1 MIGISQIQFPGK
13 DSYRLKTAS
22 YFAAFVSL
30 SILVNPANVF
40 LSFATLFFRSEIK
53 TFYVYKDIKAAK
65 QEKIS
70 KKEYWEIFFKDN
82 KIKIASFLL
91 FFASI
96 TYITFT
102 TTFLLVSLL
111 ATIPLAMILILL
123 QSELRPK
130 DFNPFTLLKAAISF
144 FLEGIKENS
153 RGLVNSFDIKLEHL
167 LPHQLNN
174 DIIKNIDKLK
184 DKYTE
189 QVSEDTINNEGFKE
203 FIEYIN
209 HLHML
214 DGQPFSNE
222 NKGKLVMFLQ
232 DFCKGNE
239 KHSSGFTGGQI
250 LLLVLRACNDG
261 DREAVKNK
269 KDALIA
275 NLLDSQTFSRKERI
289 PNTCFTGVIYRM
301 LSTLEGIHSD
311 PEIKFT
317 PPRQMLL
324 TEAENEARKFMLD
337 RLKNK
342 KNSKEIL
349 RAWHN
354 AQNNYEDD
362 KSQKIVDDFIAEVSI
377 SLMRNLL
384 SFTSQYSEQIVL
396 TLMKNISSV
405 KLNKLEHFALS
416 QHITNKL
423 QGDGLDDQLENIKG
437 KVFLEL
443 LNQNLL
449 RTDFFLKDSS
459 LTEAKRIA
467 SKIIKEEVKE
477 LKLKAKK
484 TIKGQVARMLDS
496 LRTLPLEKRCY
507 RVYTELSKNSRD
519 DKEEIK
525 KILQE
530 KLAITEAVINNM
542 LKKEASHRLEI
553 EIEDIYNQNKR
564 NLTTLYEKI
573 QEVKQRFIE
582 DEFLIPQEVESITRV
597 KITILNKEDKIIPS
611 SSLSRSLSVSDLT
624 SHCL

>member
-1 MIGISQIQFPGK
+1 MIGVSQIQFPGK

-70 KKEYWEIFFKDN
+70 KKEYWEIFFEKN

-362 KSQKIVDDFIAEVSI
+362 KSQKIVDDFIAEVRVP
-377 SLMRNLL
+377 LMRRLL

-405 KLNKLEHFALS
+405 KLNKLEHFVLG
-416 QHITNKL
+416 QHMRDRL
-423 QGDGLDDQLENIKG
+423 QEHALDDQLENIKE
-437 KVFLEL
+437 KVFLKL

-449 RTDFFLKDSS
+449 RIDFALKDSF
-459 LTEAKRIA
+459 LNEAKGIA
-467 SKIIKEEVKE
+467 DEIIKEEVEKFRSETAEKARKVNPIEAQIDATLQNLSALPRERKCCIAYNRLNGQYKGDEREIMENILLKKLEITKE
-477 LKLKAKK
+477 EMNKMLEEYDIRKLKLALDDACKK
-484 TIKGQVARMLDS
+484 SG
-496 LRTLPLEKRCY
+496 
-507 RVYTELSKNSRD
+507 KNM
-519 DKEEIK
+519 EEIIK
-525 KILQE
+525 
-530 KLAITEAVINNM
+530 
-542 LKKEASHRLEI
+542 
-553 EIEDIYNQNKR
+553 
-564 NLTTLYEKI
+564 
-573 QEVKQRFIE
+573 
-582 DEFLIPQEVESITRV
+582 EVEEV
-597 KITILNKEDKIIPS
+597 VS
-611 SSLSRSLSVSDLT
+611 SRLSHGVSA
-624 SHCL
+624 SNVVEGMRHSS

>member
-1 MIGISQIQFPGK
+1 MIGVSQIQFPGK

-70 KKEYWEIFFKDN
+70 KKEYWEIFFEKN

-377 SLMRNLL
+377 PLMRRLL

-405 KLNKLEHFALS
+405 KLNKLEHFVLG
-416 QHITNKL
+416 QHMRDRL
-423 QGDGLDDQLENIKG
+423 QEHALDDQLENIKE
-437 KVFLEL
+437 KVFLKL

-449 RTDFFLKDSS
+449 RIDFSLKDSF
-459 LTEAKRIA
+459 LNEAKGIA
-467 SKIIKEEVKE
+467 DEIIKEEVEKFRSETAEKARKVNPIEAQIDATLQNLSALPRERKCCIAYNRLNGQYKGDKREIMENILLKKLEITKE
-477 LKLKAKK
+477 EMNKMLEEYDIRKLKLALDDACKK
-484 TIKGQVARMLDS
+484 SG
-496 LRTLPLEKRCY
+496 
-507 RVYTELSKNSRD
+507 KNM
-519 DKEEIK
+519 EEIIK
-525 KILQE
+525 
-530 KLAITEAVINNM
+530 
-542 LKKEASHRLEI
+542 
-553 EIEDIYNQNKR
+553 
-564 NLTTLYEKI
+564 
-573 QEVKQRFIE
+573 
-582 DEFLIPQEVESITRV
+582 EVEEV
-597 KITILNKEDKIIPS
+597 VS
-611 SSLSRSLSVSDLT
+611 SRLSHGVSA
-624 SHCL
+624 SNVVEGMRHSS

>member
-1 MIGISQIQFPGK
+1 M
-13 DSYRLKTAS
+13 
-22 YFAAFVSL
+22 
-30 SILVNPANVF
+30 
-40 LSFATLFFRSEIK
+40 FFRSEIK

-70 KKEYWEIFFKDN
+70 KKEYWEIFFEKN

-91 FFASI
+91 FFASV
-96 TYITFT
+96 TYLTFT
-102 TTFLLVSLL
+102 ITFLLVSLL
-111 ATIPLAMILILL
+111 ATIPLAMVLILL

-144 FLEGIKENS
+144 FLEGIKENTCS
-153 RGLVNSFDIKLEHL
+153 MTNKFDGTYEHL
-167 LPHQLNN
+167 LPHQLNDDISNNIGKLIRKYDPVPEDAIN
-174 DIIKNIDKLK
+174 D
-184 DKYTE
+184 
-189 QVSEDTINNEGFKE
+189 EGFKE

-354 AQNNYEDD
+354 AQNSYEDD
-362 KSQKIVDDFIAEVSI
+362 KSQKIVDDFIAEANI
-377 SLMRNLL
+377 PLMRRLL
-384 SFTSQYSEQIVL
+384 SFTSQYSEQIVS
-396 TLMKNISSV
+396 TLMKNISSIE
-405 KLNKLEHFALS
+405 LNKLESSALNLY
-416 QHITNKL
+416 IINKL
-423 QGDGLDDQLENIKG
+423 QEHGLDDQLENIKG

-449 RTDFFLKDSS
+449 RTDFSLKDSS
-459 LTEAKRIA
+459 FTGSKRIA

-496 LRTLPLEKRCY
+496 LRTLPLEKSFY

-530 KLAITEAVINNM
+530 KLATTEAVINNM

-564 NLTTLYEKI
+564 NVTTLYEKI

-611 SSLSRSLSVSDLT
+611 SSLSRSLSVSDFT
-624 SHCL
+624 SHRL

>member
-1 MIGISQIQFPGK
+1 MIGVSQIQFPGK

-70 KKEYWEIFFKDN
+70 KKEYREIFFEKN

-91 FFASI
+91 FFASV
-96 TYITFT
+96 TYLTFT
-102 TTFLLVSLL
+102 ITFLLVSLL
-111 ATIPLAMILILL
+111 ATIPLAMVLILL

-144 FLEGIKENS
+144 FLEGIKENTRS
-153 RGLVNSFDIKLEHL
+153 MTNKFDGTYEHL
-167 LPHQLNN
+167 LPHQLNDDISNNIGKLIRKYDPVPEDAIN
-174 DIIKNIDKLK
+174 D
-184 DKYTE
+184 
-189 QVSEDTINNEGFKE
+189 EGFKE

-239 KHSSGFTGGQI
+239 KHSSGFTDGQI

-362 KSQKIVDDFIAEVSI
+362 KTQPLSAESRKVGYSAG
-377 SLMRNLL
+377 SAMR
-384 SFTSQYSEQIVL
+384 S
-396 TLMKNISSV
+396 
-405 KLNKLEHFALS
+405 
-416 QHITNKL
+416 
-423 QGDGLDDQLENIKG
+423 
-437 KVFLEL
+437 
-443 LNQNLL
+443 
-449 RTDFFLKDSS
+449 
-459 LTEAKRIA
+459 
-467 SKIIKEEVKE
+467 
-477 LKLKAKK
+477 
-484 TIKGQVARMLDS
+484 
-496 LRTLPLEKRCY
+496 
-507 RVYTELSKNSRD
+507 
-519 DKEEIK
+519 
-525 KILQE
+525 
-530 KLAITEAVINNM
+530 
-542 LKKEASHRLEI
+542 
-553 EIEDIYNQNKR
+553 
-564 NLTTLYEKI
+564 
-573 QEVKQRFIE
+573 
-582 DEFLIPQEVESITRV
+582 
-597 KITILNKEDKIIPS
+597 
-611 SSLSRSLSVSDLT
+611 
-624 SHCL
+624 

>member
-1 MIGISQIQFPGK
+1 
-13 DSYRLKTAS
+13 
-22 YFAAFVSL
+22 
-30 SILVNPANVF
+30 
-40 LSFATLFFRSEIK
+40 
-53 TFYVYKDIKAAK
+53 
-65 QEKIS
+65 
-70 KKEYWEIFFKDN
+70 
-82 KIKIASFLL
+82 
-91 FFASI
+91 
-96 TYITFT
+96 
-102 TTFLLVSLL
+102 
-111 ATIPLAMILILL
+111 
-123 QSELRPK
+123 
-130 DFNPFTLLKAAISF
+130 
-144 FLEGIKENS
+144 
-153 RGLVNSFDIKLEHL
+153 
-167 LPHQLNN
+167 
-174 DIIKNIDKLK
+174 
-184 DKYTE
+184 
-189 QVSEDTINNEGFKE
+189 
-203 FIEYIN
+203 
-209 HLHML
+209 
-214 DGQPFSNE
+214 
-222 NKGKLVMFLQ
+222 
-232 DFCKGNE
+232 
-239 KHSSGFTGGQI
+239 
-250 LLLVLRACNDG
+250 
-261 DREAVKNK
+261 
-269 KDALIA
+269 
-275 NLLDSQTFSRKERI
+275 
-289 PNTCFTGVIYRM
+289 
-301 LSTLEGIHSD
+301 
-311 PEIKFT
+311 
-317 PPRQMLL
+317 
-324 TEAENEARKFMLD
+324 
-337 RLKNK
+337 
-342 KNSKEIL
+342 
-349 RAWHN
+349 
-354 AQNNYEDD
+354 
-362 KSQKIVDDFIAEVSI
+362 
-377 SLMRNLL
+377 MRNLL

-396 TLMKNISSV
+396 TLMKNINSV

-564 NLTTLYEKI
+564 NVTTLYEKI

-611 SSLSRSLSVSDLT
+611 SSLSSSLSVSDLT

>member
-53 TFYVYKDIKAAK
+53 TFYIYKDIKAAK

-70 KKEYWEIFFKDN
+70 KKEYWEIFFEKN

-91 FFASI
+91 FFASV
-96 TYITFT
+96 TYLTFT

-111 ATIPLAMILILL
+111 ATIPLAMVLILL

-144 FLEGIKENS
+144 FLEGIKENTRS
-153 RGLVNSFDIKLEHL
+153 MTNKFDDTYEHL
-167 LPHQLNN
+167 LPHQLND
-174 DIIKNIDKLK
+174 DISNNIGKLIR
-184 DKYTE
+184 KYDS
-189 QVSEDTINNEGFKE
+189 VPEDAINNEEFKE
-203 FIEYIN
+203 FIKYIN

-354 AQNNYEDD
+354 VQNNYEDD

-377 SLMRNLL
+377 TLMRRLL

-405 KLNKLEHFALS
+405 KLNKLEHFTLN
-416 QHITNKL
+416 QHIRNRL
-423 QGDGLDDQLENIKG
+423 QEHGLDDQLEHIKE

-467 SKIIKEEVKE
+467 SKIIKEEVEKFRSETAEKARKINPIEAQIDATLQNLSALPRERKCCIAYNRLNGQYKGDEREIMENILLKKLEITKE
-477 LKLKAKK
+477 EMNKMLEEYGIRKLKLALDDACKK
-484 TIKGQVARMLDS
+484 SG
-496 LRTLPLEKRCY
+496 
-507 RVYTELSKNSRD
+507 KNM
-519 DKEEIK
+519 EEIIK
-525 KILQE
+525 
-530 KLAITEAVINNM
+530 
-542 LKKEASHRLEI
+542 
-553 EIEDIYNQNKR
+553 
-564 NLTTLYEKI
+564 
-573 QEVKQRFIE
+573 
-582 DEFLIPQEVESITRV
+582 EVEEV
-597 KITILNKEDKIIPS
+597 VS
-611 SSLSRSLSVSDLT
+611 SRLSHGVSA
-624 SHCL
+624 SNVAEGMRHSS

>member
-1 MIGISQIQFPGK
+1 MVSSQY
-13 DSYRLKTAS
+13 D
-22 YFAAFVSL
+22 
-30 SILVNPANVF
+30 
-40 LSFATLFFRSEIK
+40 
-53 TFYVYKDIKAAK
+53 TFSVIPVLDTGMTP
-65 QEKIS
+65 
-70 KKEYWEIFFKDN
+70 
-82 KIKIASFLL
+82 FLL
-91 FFASI
+91 RYLHISHAS
-96 TYITFT
+96 
-102 TTFLLVSLL
+102 
-111 ATIPLAMILILL
+111 
-123 QSELRPK
+123 
-130 DFNPFTLLKAAISF
+130 
-144 FLEGIKENS
+144 
-153 RGLVNSFDIKLEHL
+153 
-167 LPHQLNN
+167 
-174 DIIKNIDKLK
+174 
-184 DKYTE
+184 
-189 QVSEDTINNEGFKE
+189 
-203 FIEYIN
+203 
-209 HLHML
+209 
-214 DGQPFSNE
+214 
-222 NKGKLVMFLQ
+222 
-232 DFCKGNE
+232 
-239 KHSSGFTGGQI
+239 
-250 LLLVLRACNDG
+250 
-261 DREAVKNK
+261 
-269 KDALIA
+269 
-275 NLLDSQTFSRKERI
+275 ERI
-289 PNTCFTGVIYRM
+289 
-301 LSTLEGIHSD
+301 
-311 PEIKFT
+311 
-317 PPRQMLL
+317 
-324 TEAENEARKFMLD
+324 
-337 RLKNK
+337 LKNK

-377 SLMRNLL
+377 TLMRRLL

-396 TLMKNISSV
+396 TLMKNINSV

-416 QHITNKL
+416 QHITNEL

-564 NLTTLYEKI
+564 NVTTLYEKI

-597 KITILNKEDKIIPS
+597 KMYPF
-611 SSLSRSLSVSDLT
+611 RGVV
-624 SHCL
+624 

>member
-13 DSYRLKTAS
+13 DSYRLKTQS

-40 LSFATLFFRSEIK
+40 LYLATFFFRSEIK
-53 TFYVYKDIKAAK
+53 AFYVYKDIKAAK

-70 KKEYWEIFFKDN
+70 KKEYGEIFFEKN

-91 FFASI
+91 FFASV
-96 TYITFT
+96 TYLTFT
-102 TTFLLVSLL
+102 ATFLLVSLL
-111 ATIPLAMILILL
+111 ATIPLAMVLILL

-144 FLEGIKENS
+144 FLEGIKENTRS
-153 RGLVNSFDIKLEHL
+153 MTNEFDDTYEHL
-167 LPHQLNN
+167 LPHLLND
-174 DIIKNIDKLK
+174 DISNNIGKLIR
-184 DKYTE
+184 KYNAVTE
-189 QVSEDTINNEGFKE
+189 DAINSREFEE

-209 HLHML
+209 YLHML
-214 DGQPFSNE
+214 DGQTFSNE

-354 AQNNYEDD
+354 AQNNYEDN

-384 SFTSQYSEQIVL
+384 SFTSKYSEQIAL

-542 LKKEASHRLEI
+542 LKKEASCKLEL
-553 EIEDIYNQNKR
+553 EIEDIYNQNKY
-564 NLTTLYEKI
+564 NITTLYEKI
-573 QEVKQRFIE
+573 KKVKQGFIE
-582 DEFLIPQEVESITRV
+582 DRLLIPQEVESITRV

-624 SHCL
+624 SHRL

>member
-40 LSFATLFFRSEIK
+40 SSFATLFFRSEIK
-53 TFYVYKDIKAAK
+53 TFYVHQDIKAAK

-70 KKEYWEIFFKDN
+70 KKEYWEIFFKNN
-82 KIKIASFLL
+82 KIKIASFPL

-102 TTFLLVSLL
+102 ITFLLVSLL
-111 ATIPLAMILILL
+111 ATIPLAMVLILL

-130 DFNPFTLLKAAISF
+130 DFNPFTLLKAAINF
-144 FLEGIKENS
+144 FLEGIKENTRS
-153 RGLVNSFDIKLEHL
+153 MTNKFDDTYEHL
-167 LPHQLNN
+167 LPHQLND
-174 DIIKNIDKLK
+174 DISNNIGKLIR
-184 DKYTE
+184 KYDL
-189 QVSEDTINNEGFKE
+189 VPEDAINNEGFKE

-209 HLHML
+209 HLYIL

-261 DREAVKNK
+261 DREAIKNK
-269 KDALIA
+269 KEALIA
-275 NLLDSQTFSRKERI
+275 NLLDSQTFPRKERI

-349 RAWHN
+349 RAWCN
-354 AQNNYEDD
+354 AQNSYEADE
-362 KSQKIVDDFIAEVSI
+362 SQKVVDDFIAEVSI
-377 SLMRNLL
+377 PLTRNLL

-396 TLMKNISSV
+396 TLMKNINSV
-405 KLNKLEHFALS
+405 KLNKLEHSTLN
-416 QHITNKL
+416 QYIRNKL
-423 QGDGLDDQLENIKG
+423 QDHDLDNQIENIKG
-437 KVFLEL
+437 KVFLKL
-443 LNQNLL
+443 LERDLL
-449 RTDFFLKDSS
+449 KIDFSLKDSS
-459 LTEAKRIA
+459 LDEAKRIA
-467 SKIIKEEVKE
+467 DKVIEKKIKEFR
-477 LKLKAKK
+477 LKAEK
-484 TIKGQVARMLDS
+484 TVEGQVARMLGS
-496 LRTLPLEKRCY
+496 LRMLPLEKRCY

-530 KLAITEAVINNM
+530 KLAITEAVVNDI
-542 LKKEASHRLEI
+542 LKKEASYKLELEI
-553 EIEDIYNQNKR
+553 ENIYNRNKY
-564 NLTTLYEKI
+564 NLTTLCEEIK
-573 QEVKQRFIE
+573 EVKKRFVE
-582 DEFLIPQEVESITRV
+582 DGLLMPQEVEGITKA
-597 KITILNKEDKIIPS
+597 KIIDLNREDKIIPS
-611 SSLSRSLSVSDLT
+611 SSLSRSLSVSNLT
-624 SHCL
+624 YHHL

>member
-70 KKEYWEIFFKDN
+70 KKEYGEIFFEKN

-91 FFASI
+91 FFASV
-96 TYITFT
+96 TYLTFT

-111 ATIPLAMILILL
+111 ATIPLAMVLILL

-144 FLEGIKENS
+144 FLEGIKENTRS
-153 RGLVNSFDIKLEHL
+153 MTNKFDDTYEHL
-167 LPHQLNN
+167 LPHQLND
-174 DIIKNIDKLK
+174 DISNNIGKLIR
-184 DKYTE
+184 KYNAVTE
-189 QVSEDTINNEGFKE
+189 DAINSREFEE

-209 HLHML
+209 YLHML

-362 KSQKIVDDFIAEVSI
+362 KSQKIVDDFIAEVSVP
-377 SLMRNLL
+377 LMRRLL
-384 SFTSQYSEQIVL
+384 NFTSQYSEQIAL

-416 QHITNKL
+416 QHITNEL

-484 TIKGQVARMLDS
+484 AIKGQVARMLDS

-564 NLTTLYEKI
+564 NVTTLYEQI

-624 SHCL
+624 SHRL